1 MFDFIC
7 TIQYNGKAFSG
18 WSKQKSAKTIQGT
31 IEKAIQRVTKNAN
44 FKTIGASK
52 TDAGVHA
59 LDQKMLLVLDFEPE
73 LKQFRQAL
81 NAVIK
86 PDINII
92 AIEKTTADFHI
103 RSCRQKE
110 YQYTIN
116 LGAYDLLNADK
127 VRLTGKKESD
137 KIYYHHSM
145 YPGGLKRRNVATQ
158 RDLFPERIV
167 ERAVRLMLPK
177 TVQGGNQYRALHVYA
192 GETHPHDAQKPEVLV
207 INTNKGDNK

>member
-1 MFDFIC
+1 MKQTTLIKVSDIDKKWYIVDAKDAILGRLASEVAKVLRGKHKPSFTPHIN
-7 TIQYNGKAFSG
+7 NG
-18 WSKQKSAKTIQGT
+18 
-31 IEKAIQRVTKNAN
+31 
-44 FKTIGASK
+44 
-52 TDAGVHA
+52 DH
-59 LDQKMLLVLDFEPE
+59 
-73 LKQFRQAL
+73 
-81 NAVIK
+81 VI
-86 PDINII
+86 II
-92 AIEKTTADFHI
+92 
-103 RSCRQKE
+103 
-110 YQYTIN
+110 
-116 LGAYDLLNADK
+116 NADK

>member
-1 MFDFIC
+1 MKQTTLINSEVAKVLRGKHKPSFTPHIN
-7 TIQYNGKAFSG
+7 NG
-18 WSKQKSAKTIQGT
+18 
-31 IEKAIQRVTKNAN
+31 
-44 FKTIGASK
+44 
-52 TDAGVHA
+52 DH
-59 LDQKMLLVLDFEPE
+59 
-73 LKQFRQAL
+73 
-81 NAVIK
+81 VI
-86 PDINII
+86 II
-92 AIEKTTADFHI
+92 
-103 RSCRQKE
+103 
-110 YQYTIN
+110 
-116 LGAYDLLNADK
+116 NADK